1 MSHAS
6 VITFFLLYIFLTENR
21 LLQNIGDLENVLD
34 STESNTPGTSASGE
48 TSFPQPSQP
57 LAAEDLDDDIS
68 VAESETDLETTEEE
82 PDYIPGSDSEWE
94 EEESTAKSKKYSSK
108 SIVCIFF
115 CSFLNHAYILLHHH
129 FQLYTSLHI
138 PFIVIYL

>member
-94 EEESTAKSKKYSSK
+94 EEESTAESKKYSSK

-115 CSFLNHAYILLHHH
+115 VH
-129 FQLYTSLHI
+129 F
-138 PFIVIYL
+138 